1 MRYDLSL
8 QDRRGYKGSS
18 LRFLTKENLSTG
30 DLLSIRKGSTEYVGS
45 LLPRYEYADE
55 NYITIKLLNGYN
67 IGVRVSNIES
77 VSKLSD
83 GTKPLFARPTLPT
96 IDSSLP
102 RIVVMGTGGT
112 IASRI
117 DYKTGAVHPAF
128 SAEDIY
134 AIIPEIS
141 TYAQIDT
148 AAVLNYDSEN
158 IATREWSIIAEA
170 IADKISGGADGIVV
184 SHGTDTIAYTAAA
197 LSFALNGSPVPVI
210 LVGSQ
215 RSTDRPSSDAALNMI
230 AAVLVASRPEFSGVY
245 LAMHSS
251 SNDDSVSIHLGT
263 KVRKNHTS
271 RRDAFESINIPPVA
285 EVREGR
291 IRRLGIPNE
300 AKAKRFALRMSFEEK
315 VALLKF
321 HPGFDPGLID
331 YLRERGYK
339 GLVLEGTGLG
349 HVSSKCY
356 EPIKGAIQSGI
367 LVGMTSQCIWGRVRM
382 TVYSTGRDL
391 MNLGVIPLEDML
403 PETAQVK
410 MMWALKN
417 SQDLDEAKNIMT
429 TNIAGELVERSPIDR
444 RQS

>member
-1 MRYDLSL
+1 MRFDLSL
-8 QDRRGYKGSS
+8 QNRAGYRGSS
-18 LRFLTKENLSTG
+18 LEFLTKRNLSPG
-30 DLLSIRKGSTEYVGS
+30 DMLSIRKGGVEYVGS
-45 LLPRYEYADE
+45 LLPRYEHADE

-67 IGVRVSNIES
+67 IGVKVSNIES

-83 GTKPLFARPTLPT
+83 GTKPLFARPTLPRL
-96 IDSSLP
+96 DSSLP

-128 SAEDIY
+128 STEDIY
-134 AIIPEIS
+134 AVIPEIS
-141 TYAQIDT
+141 RYAQIDT
-148 AAVLNYDSEN
+148 VAVLNEYSEN
-158 IATREWSIIAEA
+158 IATREWRIIAEA

-184 SHGTDTIAYTAAA
+184 SHGTDTMAYTAAA
-197 LSFALNGSPVPVI
+197 LSFALIGSPVPII

-285 EVREGR
+285 TVNGER
-291 IRRLGIPNE
+291 IQRLGLPKE
-300 AKAKRFALRMSFEEK
+300 GKASRFALRPGFEEK

-321 HPGFDPGLID
+321 HPGFDPDLID
-331 YLRERGYK
+331 YLRTRGYK

-349 HVSSKCY
+349 HVSAKCY
-356 EPIKGAIQSGI
+356 EPIRRAVQSGI

-391 MNLGVIPLEDML
+391 MNLGVIPLDDML

-410 MMWALKN
+410 MMWAIKN
-417 SQDLDEAKNIMT
+417 SHDFEDARNTMIV
-429 TNIAGELVERSPIDR
+429 NIAGELVERSPVDR